1 MSKTYT
7 LKDEVYL
14 VLVKYFKGSIT
25 RLNKSD
31 LDDLINNTY
40 KKKDIRPIKPELL
53 KELKKILKAR
63 DKYDIDFIFPKWSKD
78 KIIIKEKLKEIFPKE
93 NKLKVA
99 DPKPIADWA
108 DIKEDTIDEEPVKPV
123 KKVEKKPNKDAKDI
137 TYIAE
142 HIEWSDNLIF
152 YPNKNFKR
160 VKRHGETGKWILKD
174 NILTLNWTKWEP
186 EVFHTE
192 DNGQTKTH
200 YNT

>member
-31 LDDLINNTY
+31 LDDLINNIY

-78 KIIIKEKLKEIFPKE
+78 KIVIKEKLKEMFPKE

-123 KKVEKKPNKDAKDI
+123 KKVEKK
-137 TYIAE
+137 
-142 HIEWSDNLIF
+142 
-152 YPNKNFKR
+152 
-160 VKRHGETGKWILKD
+160 LKD
-174 NILTLNWTKWEP
+174 NNIYYEYIGDTQKDYFEIEGKMKITIKDLFKANNKW
-186 EVFHTE
+186 
-192 DNGQTKTH
+192 
-200 YNT
+200 YNNY